1 MNAAI
6 RIEVE
11 PLIESRAMVGC
22 LDAARHDLKLDIS
35 HIEKMDFYKVGSKDL
50 SRIALQGALEQRT
63 EDVFTDALIQK
74 AHLTDVA
81 YDFKNAKPQ
90 MIIEVGFKPGVT
102 DNAAHS
108 LKDIL
113 KITGLDVD
121 IASGQ
126 LYFLFGN
133 VDKIAAQ
140 KLASDVI
147 ANDLIQKIDVF
158 SAEEFYAAKR
168 FDEVHLPEVVLGEKT
183 DILDIPLD
191 KAALEKLNQ
200 ENSLALSADEID
212 HILTSYT
219 KTGKTSITDVEL
231 EIIAQSWS
239 EHCKHKIF
247 NAEIEYQENLSGDQP
262 ALGSQT
268 INSLYKTW
276 IKGAT
281 KKIQADRKIDWLI
294 SVFSD
299 NAGIVRFDSKV
310 DLCIKAET
318 HNTPSALDPYG
329 GALTGILGVNRDI
342 LGCGLGARPIVNTD
356 VFCFAPPDLP
366 DTVAESELP
375 ASLKSPRRIFEGVH
389 LGVEDG
395 GNKSGIPTVNGA
407 FFFDRDYAGK
417 PLVFCGTVGVLPQVL
432 ESGKASADK
441 QAMAGDRVVMAGG
454 AIGADGIHGATFSSI
469 ELNENSPVTAVQ
481 IGDPLTQKRLAGFLL
496 AARDAGLYS
505 SVTDNGAGG
514 LSSSIG
520 EMAQE
525 TNGADIDL
533 ALCPVKYPGLKP
545 FELMISESQE
555 RMSFAVPPQHMAALQ
570 KLADRHGV
578 TMTDIGQFTDNG
590 QLTVR
595 YGAKI
600 VADLDL
606 AFLHESLPN
615 LVLKAEWDGPRARK
629 NWHQGAE
636 IADTRQPV
644 PAKMNQD
651 FIEQAIHKLLAAPNI
666 ASKEKWVRRYDHE
679 VQAATMI
686 KPFNGV
692 EDDGPSDSGVIWL
705 YPHGGEETGAIAVGC
720 GLAPRVSFSDPY
732 AMAQFALDEALRNVV
747 VSGGDIDKCC
757 ILDNFCWPD
766 PVQSARTPDG
776 AYKLGQLVRSCKG
789 LYDASLAY
797 GTPMVSGKD
806 SMKNDY
812 RGRNRGGDEIMISVP
827 PTLLIT
833 AMAKAV
839 VGKTVSS
846 GFKQAGDLIY
856 VLGGENKGLQGSEFA
871 ALYTCEGSPLPKI
884 NPVENHLLYQA
895 YYKACQTEM
904 LCSGHDVSDGGMVL
918 AVAESMIGG
927 RLGATL
933 DVDLDPD
940 VLFNEGPG
948 RFVVSIDPKNRE
960 QFESIFQDLPLQRIG
975 VVSTDPEL
983 QIGDITLPLEA
994 MVTTWKTAL

>member
-1 MNAAI
+1 MTAAI
-6 RIEVE
+6 RLEVE
-11 PLIESRAMVGC
+11 PLIDNRAMAGC

-35 HIEKMDFYKVGSKDL
+35 RIEKMDFYKIGSNIL
-50 SRIALQGALEQRT
+50 SRTALYEELNKRS

-74 AHLTDVA
+74 AHLNDVA
-81 YDFKNAKPQ
+81 YDFKDEKPQ

-113 KITGLDVD
+113 KITGLDVE

-126 LYFLFGN
+126 LYFLFGTI
-133 VDKIAAQ
+133 DKAAAQ
-140 KLASDVI
+140 KLAADVI
-147 ANDLIQKIDVF
+147 ANDLIQKIEVF
-158 SAEEFYAAKR
+158 SADEFYAAKR
-168 FDEVHLPEVVLGEKT
+168 FEDVALPEVVLEEKT
-183 DILDIPLD
+183 DIQNLPLD

-200 ENSLALSADEID
+200 ENSLALSGDEID
-212 HILTSYT
+212 HILTSYA
-219 KTGKTSITDVEL
+219 KTGKTTITDVEL

-247 NAEIEYQENLSGDQP
+247 NAEIDYQENLTGDQT
-262 ALGSQT
+262 ALGSQK

-281 KKIQADRKIDWLI
+281 KKIQADRKLDWLI

-299 NAGIVRFDSKV
+299 NAGIVRFDSKI

-342 LGCGLGARPIVNTD
+342 LGCGLGARPIANTD

-366 DTVAESELP
+366 DTVEEAELP

-389 LGVEDG
+389 QGVEDG

-432 ESGKASADK
+432 DSGKASADK
-441 QAMAGDRVVMAGG
+441 RARPGDRVVMAGG

-545 FELMISESQE
+545 FELMVSESQE
-555 RMSFAVPPQHMAALQ
+555 RMSFAVPPQHMAHLQ

-578 TMTDIGQFTDNG
+578 TMTDIGQFTDHG
-590 QLTVR
+590 RLMVR
-595 YGAKI
+595 YGAKT

-606 AFLHESLPN
+606 DFLHESLPD
-615 LVLKAEWDGPRARK
+615 LVLQAEWDGPRARK
-629 NWHQGAE
+629 NWHQGA
-636 IADTRQPV
+636 ALPDSRQSVPV
-644 PAKMNQD
+644 NIDQS
-651 FIEQAIHKLLAAPNI
+651 FIEQAVHKLLAAPNI

-686 KPFNGV
+686 KPFNGK

-705 YPHGGEETGAIAVGC
+705 YPHGGEQDAAIAVGC
-720 GLAPRVSFSDPY
+720 GLAPRISFYDPY
-732 AMAQFALDEALRNVV
+732 VMAQFALDEALRNVV
-747 VSGGDIDKCC
+747 VSGGDVDQCC

-846 GFKQAGDLIY
+846 GFKKAGDLIY
-856 VLGGENKGLQGSEFA
+856 VLGSENAGLQGSEFA
-871 ALYTCEGSPLPKI
+871 ALYHCQDSRLPKI
-884 NPVENHLLYQA
+884 NPAENHQLYQT
-895 YYKACQTEM
+895 YYKACQAG
-904 LCSGHDVSDGGMVL
+904 LLRSGHDVSDGGMLL

-927 RLGATL
+927 RLGAVL
-933 DVDLDPD
+933 DIKPDID

-948 RFVVSIDPKNRE
+948 RFVVSVDPENCEK
-960 QFESIFQDLPLQRIG
+960 FENMFKDLPPRRIG
-975 VVSTDPEL
+975 VVSDDPAL
-983 QIGDITLPLEA
+983 QMDDINLPLED
-994 MVTTWKTAL
+994 MVQTWKTAL